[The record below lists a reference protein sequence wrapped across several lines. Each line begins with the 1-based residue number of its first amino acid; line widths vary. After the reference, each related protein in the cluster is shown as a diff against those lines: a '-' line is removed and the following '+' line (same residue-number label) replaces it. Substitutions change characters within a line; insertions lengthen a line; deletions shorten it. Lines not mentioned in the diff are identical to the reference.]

1 MSLLRKLRRR
11 PRRADAIARWT
22 SEVEAAR
29 GPAVRHAEPP
39 GRARHAVA
47 EPPGSFRHA
56 PDLEPE
62 DVVWT
67 GRRGMD
73 GRRLEPQRGG
83 LTGLEGGGSGHT
95 PAPYDRL

>member
-1 MSLLRKLRRR
+1 MSLLDKLRRR
-11 PRRADAIARWT
+11 PRGSDAIARWR

-29 GPAVRHAEPP
+29 GPAGGAATGAVHHAPEAEP
-39 GRARHAVA
+39 A
-47 EPPGSFRHA
+47 FRHA
-56 PDLEPE
+56 PDADPE